1 MSVGLNSE
9 ASEFVI
15 CDLCGADDAEPILQL
30 HDRMF
35 ETTEE
40 TFQLVRCTRCGL
52 LYLNPRPTLEDVGRY
67 YRDDYAP
74 FARRGLSARVKS
86 LTFRR
91 EVAELWSMLAPPA
104 RVIDIGCA
112 TGELLQ
118 AVRARGNLNV
128 LGIEPN
134 SDAAAIARKRWQLD
148 VFTGTLETAALPAA
162 SIDVA
167 LLSHTA
173 EHLPSPSTT
182 LAELNRLLKPGGTVV
197 LWVPN
202 AASFAALVLGE
213 WWIGYDAPR
222 HSFTFTPAT
231 LAQLL
236 QRQGF
241 AVRSI
246 HYERIGLEWSWA
258 LRLWFRNRW
267 PSYPLNPALNA
278 LHPLLTAAFT
288 PIAAISAAV
297 RRGGRMRIIASK
309 VR

>member
-1 MSVGLNSE
+1 
-9 ASEFVI
+9 
-15 CDLCGADDAEPILQL
+15 
-30 HDRMF
+30 MF
-35 ETTEE
+35 ETTDE
-40 TFQLVRCTRCGL
+40 TFQLVRCKRCGL
-52 LYLNPRPTLEDVGRY
+52 LYLNPRPALDDLGRY

-74 FARRGLSARVKS
+74 FARRGISARAKS

-91 EVAELWSMLAPPA
+91 EVAELWPMLAPPS

-112 TGELLQ
+112 TGELLH
-118 AVRARGNLNV
+118 AVQARGNPNV
-128 LGIEPN
+128 LGIEP
-134 SDAAAIARKRWQLD
+134 SSGAAAIARQRWRLE
-148 VFTGTLETAALPAA
+148 VLTGTLEAAELPAA

-182 LAELNRLLKPGGTVV
+182 FAELNRVLKPGGTVV

-202 AASFAALVLGE
+202 AASFAAQLLGD

-222 HSFTFTPAT
+222 HFYAYTPAT

-236 QRQGF
+236 QRQSF
-241 AVRSI
+241 AIRSI
-246 HYERIGLEWSWA
+246 HHEWIGLEWSWA
-258 LRLWFRNRW
+258 LRLWVRDRW
-267 PSYPLNPALNA
+267 PNSPLNPALAA

-288 PIAAISAAV
+288 PITAFSAVA
-297 RRGGRMRIIASK
+297 RRGGRMRIIARK